1 VWAAECAILPQD
13 HAIVSPEAM
22 PSPGTPASGVPMGRH
37 GESGPLGTPPLAQLL
52 KDLADMFADALCILG
67 GSGLMLARHG
77 IVSAARRDVS
87 QVPLSRYQ
95 L

>member
-1 VWAAECAILPQD
+1 
-13 HAIVSPEAM
+13 M
-22 PSPGTPASGVPMGRH
+22 
-37 GESGPLGTPPLAQLL
+37 PPLAQFL

-87 QVPLSRYQ
+87 QVLLSRYQ